1 MKTENQTK
9 DQLRTCARQELFKF
23 FSNRDKVFE
32 RQNKL
37 INDIETNVDFKKS
50 KNVLIYYP
58 LADEFDLSSLII
70 SNPHKNWIL
79 PRVIGKGIML
89 LFEIDELHL
98 LRDYKFGKVPAVTN
112 KLYNP
117 SEVEMVIV
125 PGLAFDKKGFR
136 LGRGF
141 AYYDRLLSKLNNRAH
156 TLGVIIKE
164 LHFDSLPIEGHD
176 LSVKKVLAV

>member
-1 MKTENQTK
+1 MKTQSQSK
-9 DQLRTCARQELFKF
+9 DQLRIRAKEELFRF

-37 INDIETNVDFKKS
+37 INDIELNADFKKA
-50 KNVLIYYP
+50 KNVLIYHP

-98 LRDYKFGKVPAVTN
+98 LKDSKYGKVPAVTN
-112 KLYNP
+112 KLYKP
-117 SEVEMVIV
+117 SDIDMVII
-125 PGLAFDKKGFR
+125 PGLAFDRRGFR

-141 AYYDRLLSKLNNRAH
+141 AYYDRLLSKLNNKAF
-156 TLGVIIKE
+156 TLGVVVKE
-164 LHFDSLPIEGHD
+164 LLFDSLPVEDHD
-176 LSVKKVLAV
+176 LAVKKVIAV